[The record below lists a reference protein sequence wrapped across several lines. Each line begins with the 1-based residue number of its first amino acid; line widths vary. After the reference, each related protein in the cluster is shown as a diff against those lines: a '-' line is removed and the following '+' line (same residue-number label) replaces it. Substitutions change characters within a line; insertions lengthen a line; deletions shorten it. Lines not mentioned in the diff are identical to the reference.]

1 MSYYII
7 TLHKVIVNKVVKK
20 NSLSYT
26 RRVESEVR
34 YVKYYCIGIKGT
46 GMSTLAQILF
56 DLGNE
61 VSGYDDARGHKFTQ
75 DGLEERGIEIFYD
88 HDHEIDKDTI
98 VTYSVAFKEDHPE
111 LVRVKEMGLTIK
123 RYHEI
128 MGDVVSQFETIGV
141 SGTHGKTSTSSMIK
155 HVLEN
160 TVGCNYFIG
169 AGDGKAT
176 RDNKYYVVESDEF
189 NRHFKAYHPAYS
201 IITNIEEEHMEIYKD
216 IDDIRDTFEVF
227 ANQTKKLV
235 VANGDNEEVR
245 KINYTTPV
253 KFYGFNDNNDI
264 VIKNM
269 ELTSEG
275 PRFDLYIEG
284 ELYDSFTIPVF
295 GEHMVA
301 NAAAAIMIC
310 REIGINKEDIK
321 KYFAT
326 FKNAKRRFAE
336 EKVGNAIIID
346 DYAHHPTEIKVT
358 LNAAKQK
365 YPDKRLVVVFRPNT
379 FSRTVDFTDEFVE
392 AFNMADVSYLTEID
406 SNREKQ
412 EDYPGVTSHMIIDKL
427 NNGDIISEE
436 TIDKLKDER
445 DSVVCFMGCAYVD
458 SLINAFKEI
467 MK

>member
-1 MSYYII
+1 M
-7 TLHKVIVNKVVKK
+7 
-20 NSLSYT
+20 
-26 RRVESEVR
+26 
-34 YVKYYCIGIKGT
+34 KYYCIGIKGT
-46 GMSTLAQILF
+46 GMSTLAQILY

-98 VTYSVAFKEDHPE
+98 VTYSVAFKSDHPE
-111 LVRVKEMGLTIK
+111 LMRVKELGLTVK
-123 RYHEI
+123 KYNEI
-128 MGDVVSQFETIGV
+128 MADVISQFETIGV

-189 NRHFKAYHPAYS
+189 NRHFSVYHPAYA
-201 IITNIEEEHMEIYKD
+201 IITNIEAEHLECYKD
-216 IDDIRDTFEVF
+216 VNDIRDTFEIF
-227 ANQTKKLV
+227 ANNTSKLV

-245 KINYTTPV
+245 KINYKTPV
-253 KFYGFNDNNDI
+253 KFYGFNENNDI

-269 ELTSEG
+269 VLGQDGSS
-275 PRFDLYIEG
+275 FDLVIEG
-284 ELYDSFTIPVF
+284 EMFGHFDIPLY
-295 GEHMVA
+295 GKHMVA
-301 NAAAAIMIC
+301 NAAAAITIC
-310 REIGINKEDIK
+310 KDIGIEKEKIEELLK
-321 KYFAT
+321 T

-336 EKVGNAIIID
+336 DKVGETIIFD

-358 LNAAKQK
+358 LEAVRQK
-365 YPDKRLVVVFRPNT
+365 YPDKRLVVVFAPNT
-379 FSRTVDFTDEFVE
+379 YSRTKDFTEEFVE
-392 AFNMADVSYLTEID
+392 AFNIADMAYLTEID
-406 SNREKQ
+406 CNREKQ
-412 EDYPGVTSHMIIDKL
+412 EDYPGVTSHLIIDKL
-427 NNGDIISEE
+427 NNGDIVSTTTME
-436 TIDKLKDER
+436 KLKNEK

-458 SLINAFKEI
+458 GLINAFKEV